1 MRRLFLHL
9 RHRLLDTIEAYVDT
23 PTVIGISELKY
34 WLKNQEIPEVGKWF
48 EPQNSQNLP
57 TFMKSGTVTIGKAGK
72 QGPLVRPSGPI
83 QAQVYSRNTTK
94 NLLRNHRQNH
104 FVIAD
109 GELVGNS
116 SDKMPMD
123 VLKSWLQ
130 LLHPRLMKKE

>member
-1 MRRLFLHL
+1 M
-9 RHRLLDTIEAYVDT
+9 DT
-23 PTVIGISELKY
+23 PIVIGISRAKILNSKT
-34 WLKNQEIPEVGKWF
+34 KKFPEVGKWF

-123 VLKSWLQ
+123 VFEKLASVVTSAIS
-130 LLHPRLMKKE
+130 RKKNNGKI